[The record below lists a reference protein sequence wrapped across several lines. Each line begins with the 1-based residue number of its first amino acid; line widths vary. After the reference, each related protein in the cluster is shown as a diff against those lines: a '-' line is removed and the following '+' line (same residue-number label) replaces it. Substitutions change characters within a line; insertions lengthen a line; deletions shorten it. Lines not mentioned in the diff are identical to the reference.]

1 MRDGTKLKKLR
12 LQRGLSQRD
21 LAESISID
29 RSMISLY
36 ENDRR
41 EIPTSTAKLIADY
54 FNVSVDYL
62 LGRDAV
68 RNTDIKKA
76 ESAKDCITKHLDL
89 LDVEEQNR
97 IIGYIHG
104 ILDSKKGK

>member
-1 MRDGTKLKKLR
+1 MRDGTRLKKLR
-12 LQRGLSQRD
+12 VQRGLSQRE

-29 RSMISLY
+29 RSMISLF
-36 ENDRR
+36 ENDHR
-41 EIPTSTAKLIADY
+41 ETPTSTAKLIANY

-62 LGRDAV
+62 LGIDTA
-68 RNTDIKKA
+68 RNSDTQKA

>member
-1 MRDGTKLKKLR
+1 M
-12 LQRGLSQRD
+12 QRCLSQLE
-21 LAESISID
+21 LAEAISID

-41 EIPTSTAKLIADY
+41 EIPTSTAKLIANY

-62 LGRDAV
+62 LGIDTA
-68 RNTDIKKA
+68 RNSDTQKA

-89 LDVEEQNR
+89 L
-97 IIGYIHG
+97 
-104 ILDSKKGK
+104 